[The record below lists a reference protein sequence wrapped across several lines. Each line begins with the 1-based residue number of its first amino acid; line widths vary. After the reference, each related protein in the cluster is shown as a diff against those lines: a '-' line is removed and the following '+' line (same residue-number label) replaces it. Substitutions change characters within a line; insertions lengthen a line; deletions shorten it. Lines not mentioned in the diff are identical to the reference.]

1 MDKDKDVLFGWLAGR
16 AGVDFELAQALA
28 TSQSDI
34 IKQIQRLEETLTAQI
49 HELHQNKLAGQ
60 LIESRDGEL
69 TNLRS
74 EMQAFAER
82 IGRLEYAARPVGQ
95 PDESLREEMAVLQVR
110 LSERQNRLEARH
122 SDFEI
127 LEQNVTAKIR
137 GFEGKLEDR
146 LRNDESG
153 KGELGYLKSEIDALM
168 ERLGQVEQA
177 TQQVETF
184 TTNDAHGF
192 QGSVASLRAEI
203 AALKNEF
210 SEQQDKLQPTQSLI
224 KEHDES
230 LSEQVHEIE
239 HRLTQQDESLA
250 GGYTHLKEAI
260 GAEIA
265 AFHAQFD
272 ERQNRLEAQ
281 HGTIEKIERNI
292 TAKLRE
298 LEQQV
303 GQKFR
308 FLDSRDA
315 ELRQLKAE
323 TQTLARQL
331 VHIGSAAQHS
341 QKEATGYIQGMMES
355 PVPPDAVKLSR
366 DEENSSGRSNH
377 AGAHASAK
385 KEAPHNHYSQKDSG
399 LESEKEQFRQLQ
411 LRMSAEI
418 ESVRAQLKERNG
430 RWKVRKRTSSI

>member
-1 MDKDKDVLFGWLAGR
+1 MDKNKDVLFGWLAGR

-28 TSQSDI
+28 ASQSDI
-34 IKQIQRLEETLTAQI
+34 IKQIQQLEETLTAQI

-60 LIESRDGEL
+60 LLESRDGEL

-95 PDESLREEMAVLQVR
+95 PDESLREEIAALQMR
-110 LSERQNRLEARH
+110 LSERQNRLEASH

-127 LEQNVTAKIR
+127 LEQNITAKIR
-137 GFEGKLEDR
+137 GFEGTLEDR
-146 LRNDESG
+146 LRS
-153 KGELGYLKSEIDALM
+153 
-168 ERLGQVEQA
+168 
-177 TQQVETF
+177 
-184 TTNDAHGF
+184 
-192 QGSVASLRAEI
+192 
-203 AALKNEF
+203 
-210 SEQQDKLQPTQSLI
+210 
-224 KEHDES
+224 DES
-230 LSEQVHEIE
+230 LSEKVQEIE
-239 HRLTQQDESLA
+239 HRLTQQDKSLA
-250 GGYTHLKEAI
+250 GRETHLKEAI
-260 GAEIA
+260 GAEMV
-265 AFHAQFD
+265 AFQAQFV

-281 HGTIEKIERNI
+281 HGTIEKIERDI

-323 TQTLARQL
+323 TQTLARQI

-341 QKEATGYIQGMMES
+341 QKEATGYVQGAVES
-355 PVPPDAVKLSR
+355 AIPPDAV
-366 DEENSSGRSNH
+366 
-377 AGAHASAK
+377 GAQASAK
-385 KEAPHNHYSQKDSG
+385 EEAPHNHYSQKDSG

-418 ESVRAQLKERNG
+418 ESVKAQLKERNG
-430 RWKVRKRTSSI
+430 RWKVRKRISSI